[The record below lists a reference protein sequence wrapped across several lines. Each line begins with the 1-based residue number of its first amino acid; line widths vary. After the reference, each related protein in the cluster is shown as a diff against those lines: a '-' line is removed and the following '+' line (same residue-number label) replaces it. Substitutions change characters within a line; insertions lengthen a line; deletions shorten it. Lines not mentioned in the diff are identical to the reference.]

1 MQEWNSPAIDKMVTL
16 MIQRS
21 LAKADFYSDDTV
33 VELAK
38 GVSKKAHGVF
48 LRARFAV
55 NELREGWSAG
65 LTLAEI
71 KKSLEKFPDELE
83 DIYARVLKNLKPE
96 QRQEAA
102 YLLQLVCYA
111 KRTLTLHEL
120 YVAMVHAAG
129 GEDLHIKQI
138 SEREIEGFKKKS
150 SQLREVY
157 SRCFRVANHA
167 STRDPMMSHTR
178 AGRATSCLS
187 TCFTGLFAPIWTLM
201 DGPSF

>member
-1 MQEWNSPAIDKMVTL
+1 MITL
-16 MIQRS
+16 TIQRS
-21 LAKADFYSDDTV
+21 LAKAGFCSNDTV

-48 LRARFAV
+48 LWARFAV
-55 NELREGWSAG
+55 NGLRERWSAG

-71 KKSLEKFPDELE
+71 KKSLKNFPDELE
-83 DIYARVLKNLKPE
+83 DIYARILKNLKPE

-111 KRTLTLHEL
+111 KGTLTLDEL
-120 YVAMVHAAG
+120 YVAMAHAAG
-129 GEDLHIKQI
+129 GQAVHIKQI
-138 SEREIEGFKKKS
+138 SEREIQRFKKNS
-150 SQLREVY
+150 SQLLEVY

-167 STRDPMMSHTR
+167 STREAMMSRTR